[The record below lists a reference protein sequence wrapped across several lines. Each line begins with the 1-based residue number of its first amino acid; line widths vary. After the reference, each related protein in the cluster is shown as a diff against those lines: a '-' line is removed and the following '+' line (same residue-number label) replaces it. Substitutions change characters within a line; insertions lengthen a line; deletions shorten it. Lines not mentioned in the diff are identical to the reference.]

1 MSKSIQEK
9 DWWTMFTHMSESKL
23 NQRHNEYVDKHATNA
38 EGYWFIQV
46 HGTEFVQLKFQD
58 EIGEALIEKVAK
70 WAESRKGEDKV
81 GISPSDGDVIQ
92 LKNLLLGRASEFVD
106 YCSKSKYPKAEDAL
120 WGIWDVVEAKWSKK
134 SFIAPIFYDIWGW
147 IQLELGKK
155 GERQM
160 PRTQQYERQL
170 KEYCKVN
177 KFSIE
182 DIRYDSQMN
191 VKYLVKETN

>member
-9 DWWTMFTHMSESKL
+9 DWWTMFAHMSQSKL
-23 NQRHNEYVDKHATNA
+23 NQRHNEYVDKYPTNA
-38 EGYWFIQV
+38 EGYWFIQI
-46 HGTEFVQLKFQD
+46 HGTEFVQLKFKD
-58 EIGEALIEKVAK
+58 EINETLIQHVSKWSEKR
-70 WAESRKGEDKV
+70 ENTRKIGY
-81 GISPSDGDVIQ
+81 STSDSDVLE
-92 LKNLLLGRASEFVD
+92 LKNLLLGRASDFVD
-106 YCSKSKYPKAEDAL
+106 FCSKSNHPKAEQAL
-120 WGIWDVVEAKWSKK
+120 WGIWEVVDIKWPQK
-134 SFIAPIFYDIWGW
+134 SFIAPAFYDIWGW

-155 GERQM
+155 GEQQM

-191 VKYLVKETN
+191 VKYLVKECK

>member
-1 MSKSIQEK
+1 MLKSIQEK

-46 HGTEFVQLKFQD
+46 HGTGYVKLEFKDDISDL
-58 EIGEALIEKVAK
+58 LIEKVAE
-70 WAESRKGEDKV
+70 WSRNRNTFNKI
-81 GISPSDGDVIQ
+81 GISASDSDVIQ

-106 YCSKSKYPKAEDAL
+106 YCSKSKNPNAEEAL
-120 WGIWDVVEAKWSKK
+120 WGIWDIVEVKWSKK
-134 SFIAPIFYDIWGW
+134 SFLAPLFYDIWGW

-155 GERQM
+155 GEQQM
-160 PRTQQYERQL
+160 PITQQYERQL
-170 KEYCKVN
+170 KEYCEVN
-177 KFSIE
+177 KFSIK

-191 VKYLVKETN
+191 VRYLVKESS

>member
-1 MSKSIQEK
+1 MSNSIQEK

-46 HGTEFVQLKFQD
+46 HGTDYIKLEFKD
-58 EIGEALIEKVAK
+58 DIGDLLIEKVAE
-70 WAESRKGEDKV
+70 WSRNRNTLNKI
-81 GISPSDGDVIQ
+81 GISASDSDVIQ
-92 LKNLLLGRASEFVD
+92 LKKLLLGRASEFVD
-106 YCSKSKYPKAEDAL
+106 YCSKSKNPNAEEAL
-120 WGIWDVVEAKWSKK
+120 WGIWDVVETKWSKK
-134 SFIAPIFYDIWGW
+134 SFIAPLFYDIWGW

-155 GERQM
+155 GEQQM

-182 DIRYDSQMN
+182 DIKYDSQEN
-191 VKYLVKETN
+191 VKYLVKEC